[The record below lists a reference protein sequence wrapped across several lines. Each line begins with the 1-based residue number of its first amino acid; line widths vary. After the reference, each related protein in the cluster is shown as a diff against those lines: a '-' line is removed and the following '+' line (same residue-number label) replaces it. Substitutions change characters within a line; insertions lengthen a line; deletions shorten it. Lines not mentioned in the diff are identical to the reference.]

1 MTIAP
6 TNPFVRTSKT
16 ETEARGFAL
25 YVGID
30 KETAEAAGTSLGAIV
45 AALRNTLDEIAPGL
59 AAESFAAVALAH
71 KGTGGRNVDVVRTAL
86 ADPRA
91 LSKLIEKNEDD
102 AAKGVVIDVR
112 RHKIFIDGTN
122 ANLTYKEF
130 ALIQLLVENEGKTI
144 SREELIQRLWGDV
157 HDTSVF
163 GRTIDVH
170 IRRLRA
176 KITGYEDIVRT
187 IRGSGYRFDAHP
199 DVLIEGI

>member
-6 TNPFVRTSKT
+6 TNPFVRTTLT
-16 ETEARGFAL
+16 EIEARGFAL

-30 KETAEAAGTSLGAIV
+30 EQTAKAAGTSLGAIV
-45 AALRNTLDEIAPGL
+45 AALRNTLDQIAPGL
-59 AAESFAAVALAH
+59 AAESFAAVALAN

-112 RHKIFIDGTN
+112 RHKIFIDGVN
-122 ANLTYKEF
+122 AELTYKEF
-130 ALIQLLVENEGKTI
+130 ALLQVLVENEGVTI
-144 SREELIQRLWGDV
+144 SRDELIEKLWGAVD
-157 HDTSVF
+157 DSSVF

-170 IRRLRA
+170 VRRLRA
-176 KITGYEDIVRT
+176 KIEGYEDIVRT

-199 DVLIEGI
+199 DVLIEGL

>member
-6 TNPFVRTSKT
+6 TNPFVRTSTT

-30 KETAEAAGTSLGAIV
+30 EQTAKAAGTSLGAIV
-45 AALRNTLDEIAPGL
+45 ASLRNILDEVAPGL

-91 LSKLIEKNEDD
+91 LSRLIEKDNED

-112 RHKIFIDGTN
+112 RHKIFLDGVN
-122 ANLTYKEF
+122 AELTYKEF
-130 ALIQLLVENEGKTI
+130 ELLKVLVENEGVTI
-144 SREELIQRLWGDV
+144 SRDELISKLWGEVD
-157 HDTSVF
+157 DSSVF

-170 IRRLRA
+170 VRRLRA
-176 KITGYEDIVRT
+176 KISGYEDIVRT

>member
-6 TNPFVRTSKT
+6 TNPFVRTSTT

-30 KETAEAAGTSLGAIV
+30 EQTAKAAGTSLEAIV
-45 AALRNTLDEIAPGL
+45 ASLRNILDQVAPGL

-71 KGTGGRNVDVVRTAL
+71 KGTGGRNVDVVRAAL

-91 LSKLIEKNEDD
+91 LSRLIEKDNED

-112 RHKIFIDGTN
+112 RHKIFLDGVN
-122 ANLTYKEF
+122 AELTYKEF
-130 ALIQLLVENEGKTI
+130 ELLKVLVENEGVTI
-144 SREELIQRLWGDV
+144 SRDELISKLWGEVD
-157 HDTSVF
+157 DSSVF

-170 IRRLRA
+170 VRRLRA

>member
-6 TNPFVRTSKT
+6 TNPFVRTSTT

-30 KETAEAAGTSLGAIV
+30 EETAKAAGTSLGAIV

>member
-6 TNPFVRTSKT
+6 TNPFVRTSTT

-112 RHKIFIDGTN
+112 RHKIFIDGNN
-122 ANLTYKEF
+122 ADLTYKEF

>member
-6 TNPFVRTSKT
+6 TNPFVRTSST

-30 KETAEAAGTSLGAIV
+30 EQTAKAAGTSLGAIV
-45 AALRNTLDEIAPGL
+45 AVLRNALDQVAPGL
-59 AAESFAAVALAH
+59 ASESFAAVALAH

-91 LSKLIEKNEDD
+91 LSRLIEKDNED

-112 RHKIFIDGTN
+112 RHKIFLDGVN
-122 ANLTYKEF
+122 AELTYKEF
-130 ALIQLLVENEGKTI
+130 ELLKVLVENEGVTI
-144 SREELIQRLWGDV
+144 SRDELISKLWGEVD
-157 HDTSVF
+157 DSSVF

-176 KITGYEDIVRT
+176 KIAGYEDIVRT

>member
-6 TNPFVRTSKT
+6 TNPFVRTTTT

-30 KETAEAAGTSLGAIV
+30 EQTAKAHGTSLGAIV
-45 AALRNTLDEIAPGL
+45 AALRNTLDQVAPGL

-91 LSKLIEKNEDD
+91 LSRLIEKDEED

-112 RHKIFIDGTN
+112 RHKIFIDGVN
-122 ANLTYKEF
+122 ADLTYKEF
-130 ALIQLLVENEGKTI
+130 SLLQVLVENEGITI
-144 SREELIQRLWGDV
+144 SREELIAKLWGEVSDS
-157 HDTSVF
+157 SVF

-176 KITGYEDIVRT
+176 KISGYEDIVRT

>member
-30 KETAEAAGTSLGAIV
+30 EETAKAAGTSLGAIV
-45 AALRNTLDEIAPGL
+45 AALRNNLDEIAPGL

>member
-6 TNPFVRTSKT
+6 TNPFVRTSTT

-30 KETAEAAGTSLGAIV
+30 EQTAKAAGTSLGAIV
-45 AALRNTLDEIAPGL
+45 AALRNILDQVAPGL

-91 LSKLIEKNEDD
+91 LSRLIEKDNED

-112 RHKIFIDGTN
+112 RHKIFLDGVN
-122 ANLTYKEF
+122 AELTYKEF
-130 ALIQLLVENEGKTI
+130 ELLKVLVENEGVTI
-144 SREELIQRLWGDV
+144 SRDELISKLWCEVD
-157 HDTSVF
+157 DSSVF

-170 IRRLRA
+170 VRRLRA
-176 KITGYEDIVRT
+176 KIAGYEEIVRT

>member
-6 TNPFVRTSKT
+6 TNPFVRTSTT

-30 KETAEAAGTSLGAIV
+30 EETAKAAGTSLGSIV
-45 AALRNTLDEIAPGL
+45 AALRNTLDQIVPGL

-91 LSKLIEKNEDD
+91 LSKLIEKNDED

-112 RHKIFIDGTN
+112 RHKIFIDGNN
-122 ANLTYKEF
+122 ADLTYKEF

-157 HDTSVF
+157 HDSSVF

-176 KITGYEDIVRT
+176 KISGYEDIVRT

>member
-1 MTIAP
+1 MTIAT
-6 TNPFVRTSKT
+6 TNPFVRTNSN

-30 KETAEAAGTSLGAIV
+30 EQTAKSAGTSLGAIV
-45 AALRNTLDEIAPGL
+45 SILRNALDQVAPGL

-91 LSKLIEKNEDD
+91 LSRLIEKNDED

-112 RHKIFIDGTN
+112 RHKVFLDGIN
-122 ANLTYKEF
+122 AELTYKEF
-130 ALIQLLVENEGKTI
+130 ELLKVLVENEGVTI
-144 SREELIQRLWGDV
+144 SRNELISKLWGGLD
-157 HDTSVF
+157 DNSVF

-170 IRRLRA
+170 VRRLRA
-176 KITGYEDIVRT
+176 KISGYEDIVRT

>member
-6 TNPFVRTSKT
+6 TNPFVRTTPT

-30 KETAEAAGTSLGAIV
+30 EETAKAAGTSLGAVV
-45 AALRNTLDEIAPGL
+45 AALRNTLDQIAPGL
-59 AAESFAAVALAH
+59 SAESFAAVALAS

-102 AAKGVVIDVR
+102 AAKGIVIDVR
-112 RHKIFIDGTN
+112 RHKVFVDGNN
-122 ANLTYKEF
+122 ADLTYKEF
-130 ALIQLLVENEGKTI
+130 ALLQLLVENEGTAI
-144 SREELIQRLWGDV
+144 SRDELIQRLWGDV

-176 KITGYEDIVRT
+176 KIEGYEDIVRT
-187 IRGSGYRFDAHP
+187 IRGAGYRFDAHP
-199 DVLIEGI
+199 DVLIEGV

>member
-6 TNPFVRTSKT
+6 TNPFVRTSTT

-30 KETAEAAGTSLGAIV
+30 EESAKAAGTSLGAIV
-45 AALRNTLDEIAPGL
+45 EALRNTLDEIAPRL

-112 RHKIFIDGTN
+112 RHKIFIDGNN
-122 ANLTYKEF
+122 ADLTYKEF

>member
-6 TNPFVRTSKT
+6 TNPFVRTSTT

-30 KETAEAAGTSLGAIV
+30 EQTAKASGTSLGAIV
-45 AALRNTLDEIAPGL
+45 AALRNTLDEVAPGL

-91 LSKLIEKNEDD
+91 LSRLIEKDNED

-112 RHKIFIDGTN
+112 RHKIFLDGVN
-122 ANLTYKEF
+122 AELTYKEF
-130 ALIQLLVENEGKTI
+130 ELLKVLVENEGVTL
-144 SREELIQRLWGDV
+144 SRDELISKLWGEVD
-157 HDTSVF
+157 DSSVF

-170 IRRLRA
+170 VRRLRA

>member
-6 TNPFVRTSKT
+6 TNPFVRTST
-16 ETEARGFAL
+16 SETEARGFAL

-30 KETAEAAGTSLGAIV
+30 EQTAKAAGTSLEAIV
-45 AALRNTLDEIAPGL
+45 ASLRNILDQVAPGL

-71 KGTGGRNVDVVRTAL
+71 KGTGGRNVDVVRAAL

-91 LSKLIEKNEDD
+91 LSRLIEKDNED

-112 RHKIFIDGTN
+112 RHKIFLDGVN
-122 ANLTYKEF
+122 AELTYKEF
-130 ALIQLLVENEGKTI
+130 ELLKVLVENEGVTI
-144 SREELIQRLWGDV
+144 SRDELISKLWGEVD
-157 HDTSVF
+157 DSSVF

-170 IRRLRA
+170 VRRLRA